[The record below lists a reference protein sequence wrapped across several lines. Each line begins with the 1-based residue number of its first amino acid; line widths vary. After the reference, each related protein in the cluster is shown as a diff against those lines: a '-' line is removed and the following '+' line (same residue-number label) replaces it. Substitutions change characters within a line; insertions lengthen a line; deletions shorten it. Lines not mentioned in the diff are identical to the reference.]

1 MKKPKRVKREASV
14 ESEDSFEDNS
24 SDEEVRMRIF
34 LLFIKQFLINYIK
47 FALTAP
53 RSVQKGRIEA
63 WIEC

>member
-34 LLFIKQFLINYIK
+34 LCL
-47 FALTAP
+47 
-53 RSVQKGRIEA
+53 
-63 WIEC
+63 

>member
-24 SDEEVRMRIF
+24 SDEEVRTRIF
-34 LLFIKQFLINYIK
+34 LMFIKKFLINCIK
-47 FALTAP
+47 FALAAP

-63 WIEC
+63 WIKR